1 MSKQLT
7 AHIKRYRGNLLTVA
21 QHSCATLAT
30 AVHGETPRDTGA
42 AQDSWRLVIGGVD
55 RSPQGG
61 NFLSSA
67 KRMRIGQE
75 FKMYSGIHYI
85 RKLEYG
91 SSKQAPS
98 GMLRINA
105 ARWPQIVAFSASQI
119 Q

>member
-7 AHIKRYRGNLLTVA
+7 GNLLTVA

-42 AQDSWRLVIGGVD
+42 AQDSWRLVINGVD
-55 RSPQGG
+55 RSPRGG

-67 KRMRIGQE
+67 KRLKIGGE
-75 FKMYSGIHYI
+75 FKMYSSLHYI
-85 RKLEYG
+85 RRLEYG
-91 SSKQAPS
+91 HSRQAPS

-105 ARWPQIVAFSASQI
+105 ARWPQIVAHSVSQVR
-119 Q
+119 

>member
-7 AHIKRYRGNLLTVA
+7 AHIKRYKGRVLTVA

-67 KRMRIGQE
+67 KRMKVGEE
-75 FKMYSGIHYI
+75 FKMVSSLPYI
-85 RKLEYG
+85 RRLEYG
-91 SSKQAPS
+91 WSKQAPA
-98 GMLRINA
+98 GMLRVNT
-105 ARWPQIVAFSASQI
+105 ARWPSIVAHSVSQSK
-119 Q
+119 